1 MCFCKTEN
9 AAIDSLFRNNHDT
22 ILCVF
27 WNAFGT
33 RSWEHS
39 GTRSEC
45 VLERVPER
53 IRNAFWNAERVRNAF
68 FVRLFPDSTVPI
80 ELSSQRGLEESFI
93 HIKCRKYFHD
103 DLNGIQAGM

>member
-1 MCFCKTEN
+1 MRFCKTEN
-9 AAIDSLFRNNHDT
+9 AAIDSLFRNNHGT

-53 IRNAFWNAERVRNAF
+53 VRNAF
-68 FVRLFPDSTVPI
+68 GTRFSLGYFPTVLYMDI
-80 ELSSQRGLEESFI
+80 ILDVKNEKIIFS
-93 HIKCRKYFHD
+93 
-103 DLNGIQAGM
+103 NT